1 MAALMKSISGIRGI
15 VGETMTPELA
25 VQTAKAF
32 AEFTKHGKIVI
43 GSDGRCTGNPIS
55 SLVESTLVLCGC
67 EVVDV
72 GIVPT
77 PTIQVMVEE
86 LGAAGGIIVSASH
99 NPIEWNA
106 FKLIASDGSFLGP
119 VEIQKLFRLMDRE
132 LHSVR
137 WDEIGQAFRAENP
150 GGVHL
155 KRVTAN
161 INIPLI
167 KKMKYTVAL
176 DSVNASGSY
185 ITKDLLS
192 VYACKF
198 CPVYCE
204 ITGTFPR
211 VAEPLPENLSALSEA
226 VIKNSADIGFA
237 QDPDADRLAVVNEKG
252 IPIGEEYTLALVSEH
267 ILSKRKGPV
276 VVNLSTTKAI
286 EDIAKKHGVPFF
298 RSKVGEIHVVE
309 EMKKRKAV
317 IGGEGNGG
325 VISPEV
331 HYGRDSLAGISYILE
346 MMAERQKT
354 VSELV
359 AELPVYKMIKS
370 KVRFNPD
377 SLAQIYSLF
386 RKQCRGELFD
396 DSDGLRIDFEKEETF
411 SGGWVH
417 VRPSNTEPVC
427 RIICEGKT
435 IDQAEAIFNFSSK
448 IIKSV

>member
-1 MAALMKSISGIRGI
+1 MSVLMKSISGIRGI

-32 AEFTKHGKIVI
+32 AEYVKRGKVVI

-77 PTIQVMVEE
+77 PTVQVMVEE

-106 FKLIASDGSFLGP
+106 FKLVASDGSFLGP
-119 VEIQKLFRLMDRE
+119 SEIQKMFKLMERD
-132 LHSVR
+132 LHSAR

-150 GGVHL
+150 GGIHL
-155 KRVTAN
+155 KKVSSR
-161 INIPLI
+161 INVSQI
-167 KKMKYTVAL
+167 KKMKFSVAL

-185 ITKDLLS
+185 ITRDLLELLG
-192 VYACKF
+192 CKVHA
-198 CPVYCE
+198 VYCE

-211 VAEPLPENLSALSEA
+211 VAEPLPENLMALSEA
-226 VIKNSADIGFA
+226 VVKHSADIGFA
-237 QDPDADRLAVVNEKG
+237 QDPDADRLAIVNENG
-252 IPIGEEYTLALVSEH
+252 IPIGEEYTLALVAEH

-286 EDIAKKHGVPFF
+286 EDIAKKHGVPFY

-309 EMKKRKAV
+309 EMKRCNAL

-331 HYGRDSLAGISYILE
+331 HFGRDSLAGISYVLE
-346 MMAERQKT
+346 MMSERQKT

-359 AELPVYKMIKS
+359 AELPSYKMIKT
-370 KVRFNPD
+370 KIKFNPQ
-377 SLAQIYSLF
+377 SLAQLYSVIKKEYKSELINDIDGVRVDF
-386 RKQCRGELFD
+386 RQNERFA
-396 DSDGLRIDFEKEETF
+396 
-411 SGGWVH
+411 GGWVH

-427 RIICEGKT
+427 RVICEGKNLE
-435 IDQAEAIFNFSSK
+435 QAEVILEACTRL
-448 IIKSV
+448 IKRL